1 MNQNLQTAYALAY
14 ILEKKYNAMIA
25 NIKQSND
32 NFYVDFQCKR
42 KFNTNDLLSLEKE
55 IKRLSKSNPKIAFCL
70 KDKKGLAKAK
80 NKYLKYWANN
90 TSKTKINC
98 LKIDNSLFIFAGN
111 KIISFKH
118 INFLTLTNV
127 SGAYWLDSAKN
138 EQLQRIS
145 GYAFQNKN
153 EFNAHQKLLK
163 EIAERDHRKIGQE
176 LELFTFSNLAGQ
188 GLPMWLPNGVTIKNE
203 VENYIHDVLIQ
214 QDYNFTQ
221 TPVLGSVDLYKTSGH
236 WFHYRKNMFPSFKI
250 ENEELVLRPMTCPHH
265 MLIYKSKP
273 RTYHDLPFRLAEH
286 AILHRYEASGALLG
300 LERVRGMQLVDTHV
314 IITNDQIL
322 NEVLHCFNTI
332 SICLKTFGIKIHS
345 IDLSLHDPK
354 DKEKFFDNEKLWK
367 AAESELEKCCKKLNF
382 KYRKMV
388 GEAAFYG
395 PKIDFQ
401 IKTALGHII
410 TISTIQLDFLLPA
423 RFELVYRDAN
433 NKVKTPILIHG
444 GIIGTFERF
453 MSILL
458 EQTKGVLPLWLAPIQ
473 VILIPVD
480 EKKHLKHCKK
490 IANDLKK
497 QWIRVKIDDSDE
509 RLGKKIRNAQI
520 KKIPYQIVVGDAEI
534 KSNSISYREYG
545 KQVVNKLAFKAFIN
559 KLMKQIDEKK

>member
-1 MNQNLQTAYALAY
+1 
-14 ILEKKYNAMIA
+14 
-25 NIKQSND
+25 
-32 NFYVDFQCKR
+32 
-42 KFNTNDLLSLEKE
+42 
-55 IKRLSKSNPKIAFCL
+55 
-70 KDKKGLAKAK
+70 
-80 NKYLKYWANN
+80 
-90 TSKTKINC
+90 
-98 LKIDNSLFIFAGN
+98 
-111 KIISFKH
+111 
-118 INFLTLTNV
+118 
-127 SGAYWLDSAKN
+127 
-138 EQLQRIS
+138 
-145 GYAFQNKN
+145 
-153 EFNAHQKLLK
+153 
-163 EIAERDHRKIGQE
+163 
-176 LELFTFSNLAGQ
+176 
-188 GLPMWLPNGVTIKNE
+188 
-203 VENYIHDVLIQ
+203 
-214 QDYNFTQ
+214 
-221 TPVLGSVDLYKTSGH
+221 
-236 WFHYRKNMFPSFKI
+236 
-250 ENEELVLRPMTCPHH
+250 

-559 KLMKQIDEKK
+559 KLVKQIDEKK